1 MPTLRR
7 TIARVVNVL
16 FAELRRVAKQE
27 GPEGEYLLSVS
38 DITADYIKRRQ
49 AIKAELLFMNK
60 VVWKQEIPISELDVM
75 TMEYGRLKEKITAVM
90 RANLSLVAQLHFA
103 RLEQLFPKAIKDV
116 HINYDPD
123 KHTKVVVVEFKNGY
137 VAEAPEA
144 EAKTD
149 LFTARCAM
157 LYDLPPL

>member
-38 DITADYIKRRQ
+38 DITADYIKGRQ
-49 AIKAELLFMNK
+49 AIKVELLFMNK
-60 VVWKQEIPISELDVM
+60 VVWKREIPISEYDVM
-75 TMEYGRLKEKITAVM
+75 TMKDDRFEEIITAAM
-90 RANLSLVAQLHFA
+90 RANLSLVAQMHFA
-103 RLEQLFPKAIKDV
+103 RLDQMFPKAIKNV
-116 HINYDPD
+116 RMNYYPD
-123 KHTKVVVVEFKNGY
+123 KRTKVVVVEFKNGH

-157 LYDLPPL
+157 LYDLPPI

>member
-1 MPTLRR
+1 M
-7 TIARVVNVL
+7 
-16 FAELRRVAKQE
+16 AKQE

-38 DITADYIKRRQ
+38 DITADYIKGRQ
-49 AIKAELLFMNK
+49 AIRVELSFLNK
-60 VVWKQEIPISELDVM
+60 VVWTREIPLSESDVM
-75 TMEYGRLKEKITAVM
+75 TMDDSRFEEKITAAM
-90 RANLSLVAQLHFA
+90 RANLSLVAQMHFA

-116 HINYDPD
+116 RMSYDPV
-123 KHTKVVVVEFKNGY
+123 KHTKVVVVEFKNGH

-157 LYDLPPL
+157 LYDLPPI